1 MDRRASRIAALKNLL
16 KERIV
21 ILDGAM
27 GTMIQAQQL
36 DEAAFRGTQF
46 PGHPRDLRG
55 NFDVLNI
62 TQPQIVQGVQRA
74 YLEAGADIIKT
85 NTFNANGISALD
97 YGLEGQVHA
106 MNVAGAKIARQVA
119 DEFEA
124 AHPGE
129 FRLVAGSMGPT
140 NRTASMSQDVNS
152 PASRGVTFDKL
163 RDVYYEQARG
173 LVEGG
178 VDLLLL
184 ETIFDTLN
192 AKAALFAISQ
202 YNEEFFAAT
211 GQRVPVMVSVTIT
224 DQSGRTLSG
233 QTVEAFWI
241 SVSHMDLLSV
251 GINCALG
258 AKQMRPYVEELSHL
272 APVHISCH
280 PNAGL
285 PNAFGGFDETPE
297 TMSADLRDFAS
308 NGWLNIAGGCCG
320 TTPAHIKA
328 IATAVRGLPPHVLSK
343 PERYTRFSG
352 LEPLVVRPDSR
363 FINIGE
369 RTNVTGSPKFSKLI
383 LAGELEAAL
392 SVARQQVERR
402 ADH

>member
-1 MDRRASRIAALKNLL
+1 
-16 KERIV
+16 
-21 ILDGAM
+21 M
-27 GTMIQAQQL
+27 GTMIQAQEL
-36 DEAAFRGTQF
+36 DEAAFRGAQF
-46 PGHPRDLRG
+46 LKHPRDLRG
-55 NFDVLNI
+55 NFDVLNL
-62 TQPQIVQGVQRA
+62 TQPHIVQAIQRQ

-85 NTFNANGISALD
+85 NTFNSNGISALD
-97 YGLEGQVHA
+97 YGLENHIHQINIA
-106 MNVAGAKIARQVA
+106 AANIARQVA
-119 DEFEA
+119 DEYEA

-129 FRLVAGSMGPT
+129 YRLVAGSMGPT

-152 PASRGVTFDKL
+152 PASRGVTFDRL
-163 RDVYYEQARG
+163 REIYAEQARG

-178 VDLLLL
+178 ADLLLV
-184 ETIFDTLN
+184 ETVFDTLN
-192 AKAALFAISQ
+192 AKAALFAIDEYFEAS
-202 YNEEFFAAT
+202 
-211 GQRVPVMVSVTIT
+211 GQRVPVMVSVTIV

-233 QTVEAFWI
+233 QTIEAFWI

-258 AKQMRPYVEELSHL
+258 AKQMRPYVEELSHV

-297 TMSADLRDFAS
+297 SMSRDMHDFAS

-320 TTPAHIKA
+320 TSPAHIRA
-328 IATAVRGLPPHVLSK
+328 IAEAVRGIKPRVLSK

-363 FINIGE
+363 FVNIGE

-383 LAGELEAAL
+383 LAGEYEAAL
-392 SVARQQVERR
+392 AVAR
-402 ADH
+402 

>member
-1 MDRRASRIAALKNLL
+1 
-16 KERIV
+16 
-21 ILDGAM
+21 
-27 GTMIQAQQL
+27 
-36 DEAAFRGTQF
+36 
-46 PGHPRDLRG
+46 
-55 NFDVLNI
+55 
-62 TQPQIVQGVQRA
+62 
-74 YLEAGADIIKT
+74 
-85 NTFNANGISALD
+85 
-97 YGLEGQVHA
+97 
-106 MNVAGAKIARQVA
+106 
-119 DEFEA
+119 
-124 AHPGE
+124 
-129 FRLVAGSMGPT
+129 MGPT

-163 RDVYYEQARG
+163 REVYYEQARG

-178 VDLLLL
+178 ADLLLL

-202 YNEEFFAAT
+202 YNDEYFEAT
-211 GQRVPVMVSVTIT
+211 GQRIPVMVSVTIT

-258 AKQMRPYVEELSHL
+258 AKQMRPYIEELSHL

-297 TMSADLRDFAS
+297 RMSADMREFAS

-320 TTPAHIKA
+320 TTPAHIQA
-328 IATAVRGLPPHVLSK
+328 IAEAVRGIKPHVLSK

-352 LEPLVVRPDSR
+352 LEPLVLRPGFALRQYRRAHQRHRLAEIFQADSR
-363 FINIGE
+363 R
-369 RTNVTGSPKFSKLI
+369 RTRSRACPWRGSRWKT
-383 LAGELEAAL
+383 
-392 SVARQQVERR
+392 ARRSSTSTWTKPCSIPSR
-402 ADH
+402 P